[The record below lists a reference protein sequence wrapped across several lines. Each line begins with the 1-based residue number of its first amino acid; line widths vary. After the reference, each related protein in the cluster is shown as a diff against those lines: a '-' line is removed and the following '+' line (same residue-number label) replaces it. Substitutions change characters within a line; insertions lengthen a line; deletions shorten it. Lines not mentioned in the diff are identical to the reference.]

1 MYNIGGIAFNE
12 YYIKS
17 VELELDSCDLT
28 LKVIFHKDKK
38 RIERE
43 RHYKIQTDCN
53 VDINELIRNL
63 GNIIKNE

>member
-43 RHYKIQTDCN
+43 KHYRIKTDCN
-53 VDINELIRNL
+53 VNINELIRNL
-63 GNIIKNE
+63 GNILKNE

>member
-17 VELELDSCDLT
+17 VELELETCDLT

-43 RHYKIQTDCN
+43 KHYTIKTDCN
-53 VDINELIRNL
+53 VDINKLIDNL
-63 GNIIKNE
+63 SEILKNE